1 LLQVEAVEVLE
12 VEAEVAL
19 VDTKHQHYQYH
30 QAHHI
35 QLQLAE
41 AEARA
46 TALPEPAAEEVHQ
59 FLHQSHQLAVVAVV
73 EIGHRRKAHLD
84 LIRQQEMEDLE
95 DLEVA
100 EIIGDL
106 QVIRTG

>member
-12 VEAEVAL
+12 VEVEVAL

-59 FLHQSHQLAVVAVV
+59 FLHRSHPLVEVVEV
-73 EIGHRRKAHLD
+73 EIGHRRKEHLD
-84 LIRQQEMEDLE
+84 LIQQQEMEDLE

-106 QVIRTG
+106 QVIQTG